1 MNSPNT
7 PPPPASPY
15 DGYGYGPVLPPAGP
29 SPAERLRRYL
39 ILLRKYWWIP
49 AITILLAL
57 GAAAAYAYLKAPVYV
72 SKARLWVTGR
82 MNLPGN
88 VVFSEDLQN
97 YFGTQITLLESPR
110 LAQLALE
117 RLRLANPSSVLL
129 DPEGKPVPVAI
140 EAAQARRSAVFDLTA
155 TGPTPGYTQAY
166 LEALMGAFLEY
177 RQEARAEASGETL
190 TSLSEQVRR
199 HEEELK
205 AEQDKLIAFRQTNNL
220 AMLQEQGSAAGAYV
234 VKLMSQLAD
243 YRLESQLLEAT
254 ALDAEKAG
262 ARSTNNLG
270 GVTTS
275 PAATNVLLTAA
286 GPGSDLQTAGKQ
298 LEMLRIQR
306 DQLSRFLRPAHP
318 KMVKLNE
325 EIERGERLL
334 QVFREQTSD
343 QLASAR
349 QALKLKIEALEASIR
364 DWETKLAEAN
374 NRLVEYDRLRQ
385 NVDRM
390 QSLRDR
396 LLPLVQS
403 VNINRSIDQDTI
415 SVLEA
420 ASEAK
425 PDRKLPMVLALA
437 LFLGVGAGLSL
448 ILLIDLA
455 DDRLYSSADVNLHFD
470 EEIVGQIPELP
481 QARRKPKPILL
492 QRDDTR
498 HAFAESY
505 RCLRSSLLFGQ
516 NADARPKTILV
527 TSTEPNEGKSTVA
540 ANLALTLAAAGSRVL
555 LIDADLRRSS
565 VHRFF
570 RIDREPGLGNL
581 LEQQADPDRFGF
593 IAPTAD
599 PNLYVIPSGK
609 PAGNCGELI
618 LSKTF
623 DRLLAQVRQDFDF
636 TIFDSIPV
644 FASDDATTLAPKLD
658 GVLFVVRGG
667 RSRARLVR
675 QALELL
681 YQRQAKVLGLVFNRA
696 DSTSGRYPY
705 YQYAEY
711 YAQPPEGESKAPVPL
726 LDTTHLARPKSKKSP
741 SFFARLFGA
750 GNGSGSANHKAAP
763 RIIVQKKHRGEEA
776 GSTEQAAEDG
786 GRRTEDG

>member
-1 MNSPNT
+1 M
-7 PPPPASPY
+7 
-15 DGYGYGPVLPPAGP
+15 LPPAGP

-39 ILLRKYWWIP
+39 ILLRKHWWIP
-49 AITILLAL
+49 TIAIFLAL
-57 GAAAAYAYLKAPVYV
+57 GAAAAYVFLKAPVYV
-72 SKARLWVTGR
+72 SKGRLWVTGR

-88 VVFSEDLQN
+88 VIFSEDLQN
-97 YFGTQITLLESPR
+97 YFGTQISLLESVR
-110 LAQLALE
+110 LNQLALE
-117 RLRLANPSSVLL
+117 RLRLSNPSSIPL
-129 DPEGKPVPVAI
+129 DPEGKPIPVVV
-140 EAAQARRSAVFDLTA
+140 EATQARRSAVFDLTA
-155 TGPTPGYTQAY
+155 TGPTPAYTRAY
-166 LEALMGAFLEY
+166 LDALMGAFLEY
-177 RQEARAEASGETL
+177 RQEARTEASGETL
-190 TSLSEQVRR
+190 TSLTEQVRR
-199 HEEELK
+199 YEEELK
-205 AEQDKLIAFRQTNNL
+205 AEEDKLIAFRLTNNL
-220 AMLQEQGSAAGAYV
+220 AMLKEQGSAAGSYV

-254 ALDAEKAG
+254 ALDAERAG
-262 ARSTNNLG
+262 SRATNTIG
-270 GVTTS
+270 DVTTS
-275 PAATNVLLTAA
+275 PAATNILLAAA
-286 GPGSDLQTAGKQ
+286 GPGSDLQTARKQ

-306 DQLSRFLRPAHP
+306 DQLGRFLRPAHP

-325 EIERGERLL
+325 EIERGARLL

-364 DWETKLAEAN
+364 DWEAKLAEAN
-374 NRLVEYDRLRQ
+374 NRLVEYDRLQQ

-390 QSLRDR
+390 RSLGDR

-403 VNINRSIDQDTI
+403 VNINRSVDQDTI
-415 SVLEA
+415 SVLEP

-425 PDRKLPMVLALA
+425 PDRKIPMVLALA
-437 LFLGVGAGLSL
+437 LFLGVGAGLGL

-455 DDRLYSSADVNLHFD
+455 DDRLYSSADVHLHFD

-481 QARRKPKPILL
+481 QPRRKPKPILL
-492 QRDDTR
+492 QRDDPR

-516 NADARPKTILV
+516 NTEERPKTILV

-593 IAPTAD
+593 IAATAD

-609 PAGNCGELI
+609 PASNCGELI

-623 DRLLAQVRQDFDF
+623 DRLLNQVRQDFDF

-667 RSRARLVR
+667 RSHARLVR

-696 DSTSGRYPY
+696 DSTSGHYPY
-705 YQYAEY
+705 YKYAEY
-711 YAQPPEGESKAPVPL
+711 YAQPVDGESKAPVPL
-726 LDTTHLARPKSKKSP
+726 LDTSHLPRHKSKQSS
-741 SFFARLFGA
+741 SFFARLFGS
-750 GNGSGSANHKAAP
+750 GNGSGQPRSKAAP
-763 RIIVQKKHRGEEA
+763 RIVVQKRHRGEEA
-776 GSTEQAAEDG
+776 ASSEQQTESAEQGAGEG
-786 GRRTEDG
+786 GRKTEGG